1 MNPAENL
8 GCHSRVSVDF
18 SSMAVN
24 WLLIVVSSF
33 LRASSVSRAP
43 AAIQGRRIMTKT
55 LQKHT
60 ESAQG
65 NDEDIPSTMAWRSE
79 AASLAFRLA
88 SSSLFFKSAAPFY
101 TWRAMTSLTRWI
113 SCAATT
119 SACSFAS

>member
-1 MNPAENL
+1 
-8 GCHSRVSVDF
+8 
-18 SSMAVN
+18 MAIS

-65 NDEDIPSTMAWRSE
+65 NDGDIPSTTAWRSE
-79 AASLAFRLA
+79 VASLAFRSV
-88 SSSLFFKSAAPFY
+88 SSSFFFRSAAPFY
-101 TWRAMTSLTRWI
+101 AWCAMTSLMHWI
-113 SCAATT
+113 SRAATI